1 MFVYIYVGTYV
12 CLSSQIFYYTET
24 PQVPASTTVSTLL
37 RTETKAIL
45 RISWTITTPY
55 NYDLEH
61 YMVTIDGNTRAR
73 VKETSTLVEVS
84 MSTDMEY
91 TVSVSVTTV
100 DKCGQQS
107 GAGVALHTVPAITD
121 PLTTDTNIVA
131 TGEPVVDPG
140 TFSAGAADQRS
151 EGI

>member
-1 MFVYIYVGTYV
+1 MNNGDFEDMCPNCFSFSYA
-12 CLSSQIFYYTET
+12 EN
-24 PQVPASTTVSTLL
+24 PQVPADTTVSTLL
-37 RTETKAIL
+37 RMRTMAIL
-45 RISWTITTPY
+45 NISWTITTPY

-84 MSTDMEY
+84 MSTNMEY

-107 GAGVALHTVPAITD
+107 GAGVALHRVPAIID
-121 PLTTDTNIVA
+121 PVA
-131 TGEPVVDPG
+131 T
-140 TFSAGAADQRS
+140 TTTTASL
-151 EGI
+151 EGIYV